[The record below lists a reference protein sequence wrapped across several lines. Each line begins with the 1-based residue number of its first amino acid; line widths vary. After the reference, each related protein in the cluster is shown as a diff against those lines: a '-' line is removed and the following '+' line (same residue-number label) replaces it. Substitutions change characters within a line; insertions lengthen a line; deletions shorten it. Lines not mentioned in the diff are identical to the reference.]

1 MAHCFTSNAG
11 DCCPYIAIYSYQ
23 KGRTTSA
30 LTVQTD
36 YGDCCPYI
44 VQYIAIHATDTLL
57 FFPEKR
63 TPLYHNESVSGT
75 LDDFSESCAGN
86 YSGNNR
92 KLPQHMDC
100 DTFLSYPQVGKH
112 VSFDGSWLHGALP
125 ALAQPGGNEPSSN
138 TSSPKVKSSTK
149 KTKTKRVT
157 FLVNVWLNHAPST
170 ACRLPDSV
178 ASVLAPVGA
187 FHGAFAKETT
197 SNSSEKA
204 RDGTAC
210 GGKSDNSNSVNTSDA
225 VATIDVAAIAST
237 ELTTAFKHADKKIVM
252 TLDLPSRFYSEGHD
266 TTAEGGSFALKGT
279 GGVLREEKS
288 AKKRKVAS

>member
-1 MAHCFTSNAG
+1 M
-11 DCCPYIAIYSYQ
+11 
-23 KGRTTSA
+23 
-30 LTVQTD
+30 TVDQA
-36 YGDCCPYI
+36 I
-44 VQYIAIHATDTLL
+44 VQYIAIRATDTFL
-57 FFPEKR
+57 FVPEKR
-63 TPLYHNESVSGT
+63 TPLYHHESAAGT
-75 LDDFSESCAGN
+75 LDDFSESCACN

-92 KLPQHMDC
+92 KLPQHTDC

-125 ALAQPGGNEPSSN
+125 ALARPGEDEPSSH
-138 TSSPKVKSSTK
+138 TSSPKAKSKSPKKT

-210 GGKSDNSNSVNTSDA
+210 GGKSDNSNSENTFDA

-237 ELTTAFKHADKKIVM
+237 ELTSVFKHADKKIVM
-252 TLDLPSRFYSEGHD
+252 TLDVPSRFYSEGQD

-279 GGVLREEKS
+279 GGVLRES
-288 AKKRKVAS
+288 SSKKRKVAS